1 MNNFTVIKYNPNY
14 FDVWN
19 NFIQNSKNATF
30 LFYRN
35 FMEYHADRFS
45 DFSLMVFKKN
55 KLVALLPANRNSKTV
70 YSHQGLTY
78 GGLILKNDVKFNE
91 VLEMFS
97 SLLSFLN
104 SENISHLEIKL
115 MPAMYCNLPNDELS
129 YLLFLLQAE
138 LIKKDNLSVV
148 NQRYKLAIS
157 NNRLEGVKR
166 GVKHNLKVEESK
178 SFDEFWNT
186 ILIPNLNKKHG
197 VKPVHS
203 LSEIKQLHENFP
215 DNIKQYNV
223 YHEGAIVAGTTMF
236 ITKNVAHCQYISGNQ
251 DKNQLGSLDFLFEK
265 LINEFFA
272 DKLFF
277 DFGSSNE
284 NHGRTINRGL
294 QFWKE
299 GFGARTVVQ
308 EFFSVKTDNYKLLN
322 SVMK

>member
-1 MNNFTVIKYNPNY
+1 MNKFTVIKYHPDY

-30 LFYRN
+30 LFHRN
-35 FMEYHADRFS
+35 FMEYHAHRFT
-45 DFSLMVFKKN
+45 DFSLMVFKKS
-55 KLVALLPANRNSKTV
+55 KLVALLPANFYSNTV

-78 GGLILKNDVKFNE
+78 GGLVLKNDMKFSE
-91 VLEMFS
+91 VLEVFS

-104 SENISHLEIKL
+104 NENISFLEIKL
-115 MPAMYCNLPNDELS
+115 MPSMYCSLPSDELS

-138 LIKKDNLSVV
+138 LIKKENLSVV
-148 NQRYKLAIS
+148 NQSYKIAIS

-166 GVKHNLKVEESK
+166 GIKHNLKIEESNN
-178 SFDEFWNT
+178 FDGFWNT

-197 VKPVHS
+197 VMPVHS
-203 LSEIKQLHENFP
+203 LNEIKQLHNKFP

-223 YHEGAIVAGTTMF
+223 YHEGNLVAGTTMF

-251 DKNQLGSLDFLFEK
+251 DKNILGSLDFLFEK
-265 LINEFFA
+265 LVNEVFA

-284 NHGRTINRGL
+284 NNGRTINKGL

-308 EFFSVKTDNYKLLN
+308 EFFKVKTANYKLLN
-322 SVMK
+322 SVMQ

>member
-1 MNNFTVIKYNPNY
+1 MNKFTVIKYHPDY

-30 LFYRN
+30 LFHRN
-35 FMEYHADRFS
+35 FMEYHAHRFT
-45 DFSLMVFKKN
+45 DFSLMVFKKS
-55 KLVALLPANRNSKTV
+55 KLVALLPANFYSNTV

-78 GGLILKNDVKFNE
+78 GGLVLKNDMKFSE
-91 VLEMFS
+91 VLEVFS

-104 SENISHLEIKL
+104 NENISFLEIKL
-115 MPAMYCNLPNDELS
+115 MPSMYCSLPSDELS

-138 LIKKDNLSVV
+138 LIKKENLSVV
-148 NQRYKLAIS
+148 NQSYKIAIS

-166 GVKHNLKVEESK
+166 GIKHNLKIEESNN
-178 SFDEFWNT
+178 FDGFWNT

-197 VKPVHS
+197 VMPVHS
-203 LSEIKQLHENFP
+203 LNEIKQLHNKFP

-223 YHEGAIVAGTTMF
+223 YHEGNLVAGTTMF

-251 DKNQLGSLDFLFEK
+251 DKNILGSLDFLFEK
-265 LINEFFA
+265 LINEVFA

-284 NHGRTINRGL
+284 NNGRTINKGL

-308 EFFSVKTDNYKLLN
+308 EFFKVKTANYKLLN
-322 SVMK
+322 SVMQ

>member
-1 MNNFTVIKYNPNY
+1 MNKFTVIKYHPDY

-30 LFYRN
+30 LFHRN
-35 FMEYHADRFS
+35 FMEYHAHRFT
-45 DFSLMVFKKN
+45 DFSLMVFKKS
-55 KLVALLPANRNSKTV
+55 KLVALLPANLYSNTV

-78 GGLILKNDVKFNE
+78 GGLVLKNDMKFSE
-91 VLEMFS
+91 VLEVFS

-104 SENISHLEIKL
+104 NENISFLEIKL
-115 MPAMYCNLPNDELS
+115 MPSMYCSLPSDELS

-138 LIKKDNLSVV
+138 LIKKENLSVV
-148 NQRYKLAIS
+148 NQSYKIAIS

-166 GVKHNLKVEESK
+166 GIKHNLKIEESNN
-178 SFDEFWNT
+178 FDGFWNT

-197 VKPVHS
+197 VMPVHS
-203 LSEIKQLHENFP
+203 LNEIKQLHNKFP

-223 YHEGAIVAGTTMF
+223 YHEGNLVAGTTMF

-251 DKNQLGSLDFLFEK
+251 DKNILGSLDFLFEK
-265 LINEFFA
+265 LVNEVFA

-284 NHGRTINRGL
+284 NNGRTINKGL

-308 EFFSVKTDNYKLLN
+308 EFFKVKTANYKLLN
-322 SVMK
+322 SVMQ